1 MALVSF
7 PAKLC
12 HLAALAASASL
23 GWPDQERSPWA
34 RSGCHPKTFISEAS
48 CDAWLTPIQQ
58 GYNSQTHMPIAC
70 NCSAAYQ
77 TVLRNIATWFLLETK
92 GPTKLSCP
100 WHSASC
106 ARMQV
111 RTVQLPNRGG
121 WLKGR
126 WDSHGGLQLKC
137 LRSLRSIVTLM
148 IPIELKPNM
157 ERQFVVSENHLWLS
171 SLRCCFCMVGDKSAT
186 VSKDLKGMI
195 IAM

>member
-7 PAKLC
+7 QAKLC

-48 CDAWLTPIQQ
+48 CDAWLAPNPTRL
-58 GYNSQTHMPIAC
+58 YNSQTHMAIAC

-148 IPIELKPNM
+148 IFDDDVADSHWTKAKHGTPIC
-157 ERQFVVSENHLWLS
+157 SLWES
-171 SLRCCFCMVGDKSAT
+171 SLAIFPKMLFLYGGGQICNRE
-186 VSKDLKGMI
+186 
-195 IAM
+195 

>member
-7 PAKLC
+7 QANLC

-34 RSGCHPKTFISEAS
+34 RSGCHPKTFHFWSILWCMAGPES
-48 CDAWLTPIQQ
+48 QQ
-58 GYNSQTHMPIAC
+58 GYTSPTHMAIAC
-70 NCSAAYQ
+70 NCSAAYP

-106 ARMQV
+106 AWMQV

-148 IPIELKPNM
+148 IFDDDVAVRIELKPNM
-157 ERQFVVSENHLWLS
+157 ERQFLVSENHLWLS
-171 SLRCCFCMVGDKSAT
+171 FLRCCFCMVGD
-186 VSKDLKGMI
+186 I
-195 IAM
+195 YNRE